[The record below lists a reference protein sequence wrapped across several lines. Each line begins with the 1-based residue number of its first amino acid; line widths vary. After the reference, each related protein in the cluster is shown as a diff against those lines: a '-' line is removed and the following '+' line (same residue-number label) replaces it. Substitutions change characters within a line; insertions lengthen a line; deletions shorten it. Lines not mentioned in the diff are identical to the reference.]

1 MLIRQAVLDDLSTN
15 QLGKLTALEGIAPQL
30 VLVFGSIKLL
40 DQAPLLAQ
48 LAQRFSDAERVG
60 CSTAGEV
67 FTTGVAQGSLVVTA
81 LHFDHPSFRVATT
94 ELTGMKASHE
104 AGARLAQGLAAPD
117 LKAVWVFCQGVNI
130 NGSALVTGMV
140 SQLGHGVQICGGL
153 AGDDGAFKTSLTLC
167 NAGASATRLVAIGF
181 YGDKLIHGHGSFGG
195 WHAFGPER
203 KVTRCDGN
211 VLYELDGEPALSVY
225 KRYLGEHAKGLPS
238 SGLLFPF
245 EMTGRLQ
252 SPDSRVIRTI
262 LGINET
268 SGSLILAGEI
278 DLGCQ
283 LRLMYSHTDKL
294 IDGAREAAHLTR
306 QPLPPHGG
314 PSLALL
320 VSCIGRK
327 LVMGTRVAEEVNA
340 VARVL
345 EGNVSLAGFYSY
357 GEISP
362 DADTLQCELHNQT
375 MTIAYLAEADDGL

>member
-1 MLIRQAVLDDLSTN
+1 MLIRQAVLDDLSTD
-15 QLGKLTALEGIAPQL
+15 QLVKLAALEDITPQL
-30 VLVFGSIKLL
+30 VLVFGSIKLI
-40 DQAPLLAQ
+40 DQAPLLTQ
-48 LAQRFSDAERVG
+48 LAQRFPEAQRVG

-67 FTTGVAQGSLVVTA
+67 YTVGVAQGSIVVTA

-94 ELTGMKASHE
+94 ELTAMDASHE
-104 AGARLAQGLAAPD
+104 AGTQLANGLTAPD

-130 NGSALVTGMV
+130 NGSALVEGMI

-153 AGDDGAFKTSLTLC
+153 AGDDGAFKSSLTLC
-167 NAGASATRLVAIGF
+167 NAGVSATRLVAIGF
-181 YGDKLIHGHGSFGG
+181 YGDTLIHSHGSFGG
-195 WHAFGPER
+195 WHAFGQER
-203 KVTRCDGN
+203 QVTRCDGN

-225 KRYLGEHAKGLPS
+225 KRYLGDHAKGLPS

-262 LGINET
+262 LGINEA

-278 DLGCQ
+278 YLGCQ

-294 IDGAREAAHLTR
+294 IDGARDAANLTR
-306 QPLPPHGG
+306 QLLPPHTG

-327 LVMGTRVAEEVNA
+327 LVMGKHVSEEVSA